1 LAAAVS
7 LKSAF
12 DDIGGEVVS
21 KDKDKQKNNKSLSVS
36 PWQSLSD
43 WRQWERQIE
52 RVFDDLFERRMSPFR
67 GAARSGRGD
76 VPAVDVYEQDKELV
90 AKVELPG
97 LEKDDIDVTLTDQTL
112 TIKAEKK
119 KAEEIKDEN
128 YHRLERVHGLLRRS
142 IDLPAGVDVEQVKA
156 SFRNGVLEIRMPRS
170 QSEASSVNRI
180 PVE

>member
-1 LAAAVS
+1 M
-7 LKSAF
+7 
-12 DDIGGEVVS
+12 S
-21 KDKDKQKNNKSLSVS
+21 KDKDKQKNNKSLAVS

-67 GAARSGRGD
+67 GAARSGRAD
-76 VPAVDVYEQDKELV
+76 VPAIDVYEQDKELV

-119 KAEEIKDEN
+119 KEEEIKDEN
-128 YHRLERVHGLLRRS
+128 YHRVERVHGLLRRS

-156 SFRNGVLEIRMPRS
+156 SFKNGVLEIRMPRS